1 MNPRGRPP
9 LRNRGTADNPPNR
22 FVPISYELDPEAL
35 DTEAFDPEAPSPKT
49 QFLKDTSR
57 SLITYN
63 NSPDVG
69 FEASINPYRGCE
81 HGCIYCYARPTHE
94 YLGFSAGLDFET
106 RILVKEEAP
115 ELLRRELAAS
125 KWKPQ
130 VLAMSGVTDPYQP
143 IEGRLQLTRRLLDVL
158 LEFRNPVA
166 IVTKN
171 HLVRRDID
179 VLAQLAHYNACAVY
193 VSITT
198 LENELHRVLEPRT
211 CQPQRRLEAI
221 RELADAGIPVGVLV
235 APVIPGLTD
244 HEMASILEKAA
255 EAGARHAGYVLLR
268 LPHGVKELFADW
280 LSEHFPD
287 RKEKVLNRLRDM
299 RQGKLNETRFGS
311 RMRGAGIFAEQI
323 AGLFQLA
330 CRPTGINASRLEL
343 STRHFRNPDGRQ
355 STLFD

>member
-22 FVPISYELDPEAL
+22 FVPISHEVDP
-35 DTEAFDPEAPSPKT
+35 DAFDPEAPSPKT

-106 RILVKEEAP
+106 QILVKEDAP
-115 ELLRRELAAS
+115 ELLYRELASS

-143 IEGRLQLTRRLLDVL
+143 IEGRLQLTRRLLEVL

-179 VLAQLAHYNACAVY
+179 LLQKLAHYQAAAVY
-193 VSITT
+193 ISITT
-198 LENELHRVLEPRT
+198 LETRLHRVLEPRT
-211 CQPQRRLEAI
+211 CQPLRRLEAI
-221 RELADAGIPVGVLV
+221 RELTARGIPVGVLV

-244 HEMASILEKAA
+244 HEIAPIIEAA
-255 EAGARHAGYVLLR
+255 AKAGARHAGYVLLR
-268 LPHGVKELFADW
+268 LPHGVKALFEDW
-280 LSEHFPD
+280 LSQHFPD
-287 RKEKVLNRLRDM
+287 RKLKVLNRLRELRHGNLSDA
-299 RQGKLNETRFGS
+299 RFGH
-311 RMRGAGIFAEQI
+311 RMRGEGIFAQQI
-323 AGLFQLA
+323 AGMFQLA
-330 CRPTGINASRLEL
+330 CRQAGINTSPLDL
-343 STRHFRNPDGRQ
+343 STRHFRNPQGRQ
-355 STLFD
+355 LTLFD